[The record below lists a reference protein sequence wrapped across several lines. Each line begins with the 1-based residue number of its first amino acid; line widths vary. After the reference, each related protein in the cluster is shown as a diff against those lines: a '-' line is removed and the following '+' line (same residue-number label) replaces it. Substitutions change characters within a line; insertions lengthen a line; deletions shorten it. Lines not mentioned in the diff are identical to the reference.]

1 MLIPLSMN
9 KTGQTEYMEAVAG
22 EVEIWEVE
30 IFEIFEETPKAMVF
44 EAVDLEADMT
54 HLLHAKRS
62 AMCVRK

>member
-9 KTGQTEYMEAVAG
+9 KTGQTEYIEAVAG

-44 EAVDLEADMT
+44 EVVELEADIT
-54 HLLHAKRS
+54 HLLYVRRS
-62 AMCVRK
+62 AICVEK